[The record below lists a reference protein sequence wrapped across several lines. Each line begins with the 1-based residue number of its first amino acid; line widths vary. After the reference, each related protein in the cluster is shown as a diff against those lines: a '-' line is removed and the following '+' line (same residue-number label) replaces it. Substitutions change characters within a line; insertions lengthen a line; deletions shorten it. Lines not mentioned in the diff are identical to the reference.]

1 MKRPSTL
8 QLALAAAFVS
18 WLLST
23 YIHHPMVEGNIYSDV
38 VWYFWHEGLD
48 PNPGKIPCID
58 YFFAYPPATC
68 YIIYA
73 AAALGGWSLETYYL
87 VFALLSLPAYL
98 ALGWAI
104 SRYADDAA
112 AFFVL
117 APSMVIYGVYN
128 IDHFFAACIALALV
142 FLKDRQRLSYFL
154 LGLGATF
161 KLMTVILLPVLLLS
175 KNRRSI
181 HDIVLFFTLG
191 AVPAAAPVVVLNP
204 SYVSEFIIFHSGWG
218 IENSWTV
225 WLSSDPFS
233 QSAKLL
239 GYLVFAVL
247 LLRAYLSTASE
258 TEKWFLVFAA
268 WLVGAHVFTPQMVL
282 WLIPFAAACRR
293 IWPWMPLFEAS
304 NAAIIFTWFWTDTPT
319 MPWTPPQTMALLR
332 AVALAA
338 MWLTLYRPYMSDRRE
353 VPS

>member
-1 MKRPSTL
+1 MKRPSAL

-38 VWYFWHEGLD
+38 VSFWHVALE
-48 PNPGKIPCID
+48 PNRGKIPCVN
-58 YFFAYPPATC
+58 YFFEYPPAAC
-68 YIIYA
+68 YTLYA

-87 VFALLSLPAYL
+87 AFAILSLPAYL

-117 APSMVIYGVYN
+117 APSIVVYGVYN
-128 IDHFFAACIALALV
+128 FDHFFAALTALALA
-142 FLKDRQRLSYFL
+142 FLKDRERLAYFL
-154 LGLGATF
+154 LGLGAAF
-161 KLMTVILLPVLLLS
+161 KLFTAILLPALLLS
-175 KNRRSI
+175 KNRRS
-181 HDIVLFFTLG
+181 VLDAIKFFMLG
-191 AVPAAAPVVVLNP
+191 AIPAAAPVVALNP
-204 SYVSEFIIFHSGWG
+204 SYVADFIGYHSGWG

-239 GYLVFAVL
+239 GYMVAVVL
-247 LLRAYLSTASE
+247 LLRSYMSTVPE
-258 TEKWFLVFAA
+258 TEKGFMVFAA
-268 WLVGAHVFTPQMVL
+268 WLIGAHVFTPQMAL
-282 WLIPFAAACRR
+282 WLIPFVAAIRR

-319 MPWTPPQTMALLR
+319 MPWTPPQTMAALR
-332 AVALAA
+332 AVALSA
-338 MWLTLYRPYMSDRRE
+338 MWLTAYRSQPLYRR
-353 VPS
+353 VGV